1 MLSNLNH
8 KRQVYVII
16 FGLLIFCS
24 QACTKNFDRINT
36 PSNQIVVTK
45 VDAGLLGQEFA
56 FAQYW
61 GIRLIYQAGENLY
74 GDHYAQYFAQTQAS
88 FTSDQYLQQGTS
100 VMRLWDYFYS
110 NPATQLLFVERYSS
124 DHNMPLANAIAK
136 VWRVE
141 IYHRMSDYFGP
152 IIYSQFGNEQFSV
165 GYDSQADIYHSFF
178 KTLDSAVAVL
188 KSNAGKNAFGGNDQ
202 MYAGSADKW
211 YLFANSLRLR
221 LAMRIAYVEP
231 ALARAEAEK
240 AVAAGV
246 IEKNTDNAN
255 IISTPNS
262 INNLSSL
269 TYISEFRMSAAMQSV
284 LVGYNDP
291 RISEY
296 FDTAKTGGGYKGVR
310 NGLPA
315 VEKVGSLNA
324 NNSFV
329 SKKYLPIASGGANL
343 ANRVLSASEVAF
355 LKAEGAL
362 RGWNMGGT
370 DLDFYNAG
378 ISLSLSE
385 RTNSSA
391 SAIQAYLNST
401 AQPIA
406 LNDKWK
412 TPAMSDIPVQ
422 YQVSAGFEKKLEQ
435 ILTQKWI
442 ALYPDGW
449 EAWAE
454 RRRTGYPKGYPL
466 INSLNPYVPKDLQI
480 RRITFSSSEISNN
493 NAAVMGAVKLLN
505 GPDRNDTKLWWDAK

>member
-1 MLSNLNH
+1 MLNYLNF
-8 KRQVYVII
+8 RREFYGIILGVLI
-16 FGLLIFCS
+16 FGGQS
-24 QACTKNFDRINT
+24 CTKKFDSINT
-36 PSNQIVVTK
+36 PSNQIIASD

-56 FAQYW
+56 YAQYW

-74 GDHYAQYFAQTQAS
+74 GDHYAQYFGQTQAS

-110 NPATQLLFVERYSS
+110 GPATQLLFVEKYTT

-152 IIYSQFGNEQFSV
+152 IIYSQFGNQQYSV
-165 GYDSQADIYHSFF
+165 PYDSQTDIYHSFF

-231 ALARAEAEK
+231 VLAQAEAEK

-246 IEKNTDNAN
+246 IVKNSDNGN
-255 IISTPNS
+255 ILSTPNS

-284 LVGYNDP
+284 LTGYNDP

-296 FDTAKTGGGYKGVR
+296 FDTASTGGGYKGVR

-315 VEKVGSLNA
+315 VEKVGTLNA
-324 NNSFV
+324 SNSFV

-343 ANRVLSASEVAF
+343 PNRVMSASEVAF

-370 DLDFYNAG
+370 DLDLYNSG
-378 ISLSLSE
+378 ISLSLTE
-385 RTNSSA
+385 RTNASA
-391 SAIQAYLNST
+391 AAIQAYINSS

-422 YQVSAGFEKKLEQ
+422 YLSSAGFEKKLEQ
-435 ILTQKWI
+435 IITQKWI

-466 INSLNPYVPKDLQI
+466 INSLNPYVPKDAMI

-493 NAAVMGAVKLLN
+493 NVAVLQAIKLLN
-505 GPDRNDTKLWWDAK
+505 GPDRNDTKLWWDAR